1 MPLIETSQI
10 PTVALDFMN
19 HDHAEAASQIN
30 QLDALL
36 TEADSQGLTD
46 PLKAAIADELEHI
59 YQHSEAHFAR
69 EEAEMVRTGFPAY
82 GCHKGE
88 HERVLL
94 ELQQIA
100 SLWQQDAD
108 VAMLSHYVKRG
119 LPEWLGNHIAT
130 MDTVTAMFVT
140 RHDLSAA

>member
-1 MPLIETSQI
+1 MPLIEASQI
-10 PTVALDFMN
+10 PSVALDFMN
-19 HDHAEAASQIN
+19 DDHAEAASQIN
-30 QLDALL
+30 NLDALL
-36 TEADSQGLTD
+36 NQATQEGLNES
-46 PLKAAIADELEHI
+46 LKTAISDELQHI
-59 YQHSEAHFAR
+59 YQHSEEHFAR

-88 HERVLL
+88 HERVLQ

-100 SLWQQDAD
+100 SLWQQEAD
-108 VAMLSHYVKRG
+108 LNMLSDYVKRG

-140 RHDLSAA
+140 RFDLSAA

>member
-1 MPLIETSQI
+1 MPLIEASQL
-10 PTVALDFMN
+10 PVVELDFMN
-19 HDHAEAASQIN
+19 DDHAEVATLIN

-36 TEADSQGLTD
+36 NEADTEGLSES
-46 PLKAAIADELEHI
+46 LQSAISSELQHI
-59 YQHSEAHFAR
+59 YQHSEEHFAR

-88 HERVLL
+88 HERVLQ
-94 ELQQIA
+94 EMQQIV
-100 SLWQQDAD
+100 SQWQQDKD
-108 VAMLSHYVKRG
+108 LVMLSNYVKRG
-119 LPEWLGNHIAT
+119 LPDWLGNHIAT